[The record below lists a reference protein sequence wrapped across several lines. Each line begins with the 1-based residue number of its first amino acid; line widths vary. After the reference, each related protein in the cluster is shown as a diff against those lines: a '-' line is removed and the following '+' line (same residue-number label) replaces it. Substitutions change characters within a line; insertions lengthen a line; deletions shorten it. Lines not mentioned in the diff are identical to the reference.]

1 MQKILLSIVML
12 IFSSNVFAA
21 ELWQGL
27 QSDATTQQVIK
38 SFPSTKIDSNRNL
51 PVEIDN
57 RLIMK
62 DYMVFKKNFTVRFLM
77 KNDKLKKVQLHTK
90 LEKYDPVYS
99 YAYDALSLKY
109 GVPSKE
115 VPTGFGNSA
124 TWYINGIEIS
134 LLNILNN
141 DLFITY
147 STELIDNASK
157 L

>member
-12 IFSSNVFAA
+12 IFSSNIFAA

-27 QSDATTQQVIK
+27 QSGATTQQVIK

-51 PVEIDN
+51 PAEIDN

-62 DYMVFKKNFTVRFLM
+62 DYMVFEKNFTVRFLM
-77 KNDKLKKVQLHTK
+77 KNDRLKKVQLHTK
-90 LEKYDPVYS
+90 FEKYDPVYS
-99 YAYDALSLKY
+99 SAYDALSLKY
-109 GVPSKE
+109 GVPTKE
-115 VPTGFGNSA
+115 ISTVYGNSA
-124 TWYINGIEIS
+124 KWSINGIEIS
-134 LLNILNN
+134 LLDTFNN